1 MTESQGYDIVLHLH
15 FAKIVVIIS
24 LGDLLKGLGR
34 MLAVGS
40 CVVYP
45 MHGGMRVT
53 GIDEHDYD
61 GEKTKYYILKAL
73 CGDMMVSVPVDSAE
87 KLGLRQAVKPAVL
100 TAVEAALKVMPDV
113 KSIKSVS
120 WNRRLQMYTNKLKSG
135 DLVEVAGTYK
145 LLSEL
150 DKQKR
155 ISVGERRLL
164 HVARSIMV
172 SEVMLVKKIEEE
184 LASAWLDERVFAK

>member
-1 MTESQGYDIVLHLH
+1 MTEDLSCDIVLHLH
-15 FAKIVVIIS
+15 FALIVVIIS
-24 LGDLLKGLGR
+24 FGDLLKGLGR

-61 GEKTKYYILKAL
+61 GKKIKYYILRAL

-120 WNRRLQMYTNKLKSG
+120 WNRRLQMYTDKLKSG
-135 DLVEVAGTYK
+135 NLVEVAGTYK
-145 LLSEL
+145 LLREL

-164 HVARSIMV
+164 HVARSIVV
-172 SEVMLVKKIEEE
+172 SELMLVKKVEEQ
-184 LASAWLDERVFAK
+184 LAEAWLDERVVTK

>member
-1 MTESQGYDIVLHLH
+1 M
-15 FAKIVVIIS
+15 
-24 LGDLLKGLGR
+24 KGLGR

-53 GIDEHDYD
+53 GIDEQDYD
-61 GEKTKYYILKAL
+61 GQKTKYYILRSL
-73 CGDMMVSVPVDSAE
+73 CSDMMVSVPVDSAE

-100 TAVEAALKVMPDV
+100 TDVEAVLKVMPDV
-113 KSIKSVS
+113 KRIKSVS

-172 SEVMLVKKIEEE
+172 SELMLVKKIEEE
-184 LASAWLDERVFAK
+184 LASAWLDERIFAK

>member
-1 MTESQGYDIVLHLH
+1 MTESLSYDIVLHLH

-24 LGDLLKGLGR
+24 FGDLLKGLGR
-34 MLAVGS
+34 MLTVGS

-61 GEKTKYYILKAL
+61 GKKTKYYILKSL
-73 CGDMMVSVPVDSAE
+73 CGDMLVSIPVDSAE
-87 KLGLRQAVKPAVL
+87 RLGLRQAVKPAVL
-100 TAVEAALKVMPDV
+100 TDVEAVLKVMPDV
-113 KSIKSVS
+113 KSIKSIS
-120 WNRRLQMYTNKLKSG
+120 WNRRLQMYTEKLKSG

-164 HVARSIMV
+164 HIARSIVV
-172 SEVMLVKKIEEE
+172 SELMLVKKMEEQP
-184 LASAWLDERVFAK
+184 AGAWLDERVVIK